1 MTDVADHVKDIGQ
14 IKLSVVRIYLKYSSC
29 EDLICNKG
37 ELTPLGIF
45 QIRLTWN
52 LKDITEVN

>member
-52 LKDITEVN
+52 LKDIT